1 MQSSRGFTLVEL
13 MVTIAVVAI
22 LAMIAAPSMSNLV
35 AKQQL
40 NKSARE
46 LAATLSQ
53 ARSQAALLRRNV
65 TVNLNSTAAP
75 TTTSFSWAPGR
86 GSNYNTTS
94 ITSIVFL
101 PNGTVQSNTTICLEV
116 CMVSNSSCSSSKKII
131 ISKMGTLSQ
140 EEGTC

>member
-1 MQSSRGFTLVEL
+1 MQANRGFTLVEL

-22 LAMIAAPSMSNLV
+22 LAMIAAPSMSSML
-35 AKQQL
+35 AKQRL
-40 NKSARE
+40 NSTTRD

-53 ARSQAALLRRNV
+53 ARSQAALLRREV
-65 TVNLNSTAAP
+65 TVTLNSTAAP

-86 GSNYNTTS
+86 GSTYNTTS
-94 ITSIVFL
+94 VTSIVFL
-101 PNGTVQSNTTICLEV
+101 PNGTIQNSANTCLGV
-116 CMVSNSSCSSSKKII
+116 CIVSNSSCSSSKKIT